1 MSEDKPQATFVT
13 FYSFKGGVGRS
24 MALIN
29 TAGILAG
36 QHGFR
41 VLVIDVDLEA
51 PGLSYLDPGAPD
63 ETPAQSQR
71 QLQFEAGFVDL
82 LSDAKERGDAADL
95 FVLSP
100 EGLAEKYTKTIAIPP
115 ESREFTDGSLRVMPA
130 GKFDGSYAK
139 RLNSLNIGQLYR
151 DGIGE
156 PLVRTFKKKLAESG
170 LYDYVLID
178 SRTGLSDEAGMCT
191 RDLADHLMILSGLNR
206 QNVEGT
212 SEFLRALRAV
222 TEGKKTLQIILSPV
236 PTGEDKL
243 ADEREKAASEAFG
256 RAWNAKIDVSLHI
269 PYHPQ
274 LALTEEPHIFRRRK
288 GYLFES
294 YRAIERS
301 MLRMLDHTAQAFFR
315 RAFALLRKK
324 EYATAL
330 RELKHMVRLEGGRSM
345 LLRLAEEISYPERF
359 GGPQVD
365 DQPLQPPT
373 VKTLLTEKDGA
384 ALLEFVVEWLPV
396 SEHEWAGRGLVGRLW
411 EFSPEL
417 ASKLF
422 LRLLS
427 GSPNDAGLLT
437 YYASFL
443 NRDGGD
449 FDAAETYF
457 QKALEAD
464 SNDASNISQYA
475 DFLVQRRGNLNAAE
489 DCYQRAIKVDPADAG
504 VFASYARFLAER
516 RGNLIEAERYYEQ
529 AVRIAPQVTSYLGD
543 YGQILAARGRLKE
556 ATAKLLSAFDL
567 RPKDKGDVAELCF
580 SLWLAA
586 RMQGQDGKR
595 WEAEFKRLIESG
607 FKRHSWSFDAM
618 LEKAKG
624 VLLPEEFSYAQAMA
638 AAFLDAKKVAS
649 LASFPRWM
657 ALEATSSN
665 RQKVRRPRRRVAE

>member
-1 MSEDKPQATFVT
+1 MTMNENRTKATFVT

-63 ETPAQSQR
+63 ESPGQSQR

-100 EGLAEKYTKTIAIPP
+100 QGLAEKYTKTIAIPP
-115 ESREFTDGSLRVMPA
+115 ESREFADGSLRVMPA

-139 RLNSLNIGQLYR
+139 RLNTLNIGQLYR

-156 PLVRTFKKKLAESG
+156 PLVRAFKKKLAESG

-222 TEGKKTLQIILSPV
+222 TAGKKTLQIILSPV

-256 RAWNAKIDVSLHI
+256 RAWNEKINVSLHI

-301 MLRMLDHTAQAFFR
+301 MLRMLDHTALAFFR
-315 RAFALLRKK
+315 RALALLRKK
-324 EYATAL
+324 DYATAL
-330 RELKHMVRLEGGRSM
+330 RELQHMVRLEGGGSM
-345 LLRLAEEISYPERF
+345 LLRLAEEISYPKRS
-359 GGPQVD
+359 GG
-365 DQPLQPPT
+365 LQGDEQLT
-373 VKTLLTEKDGA
+373 VKTLLAEKDGS
-384 ALLEFVVEWLPV
+384 ALLEFLVEWLPV
-396 SEHEWAGRGLVGRLW
+396 SEHEWAGRSLVGRFW
-411 EFSPEL
+411 ELSPEL
-417 ASKLF
+417 ANKLF

-427 GSPNDAGLLT
+427 GSPNDANLLT
-437 YYASFL
+437 FYASFL

-449 FDAAETYF
+449 FDAAEAHF
-457 QKALEAD
+457 QKALEVD
-464 SNDASNISQYA
+464 PNDDSNISQYA
-475 DFLVQRRGNLNAAE
+475 DFLVQRRGDLNAAE
-489 DCYQRAIKVDPADAG
+489 DYYQRAIKADPSDAG
-504 VFASYARFLAER
+504 NFANYARFLAQW
-516 RGNLIEAERYYEQ
+516 RGNLVEAERYYEQ
-529 AVRIAPQVTSYLGD
+529 ALRVAPQEAAYLGD
-543 YGQILAARGRLKE
+543 YGQILVAQGRLEE

-586 RMQGQDGKR
+586 RMQGHDGKR
-595 WEAEFKRLIESG
+595 WEAEFKRLIGSG

-624 VLLPEEFSYAQAMA
+624 VFLAEEFSYAQAMA
-638 AAFLDAKKVAS
+638 AAFLDAKNVAS

-657 ALEATSSN
+657 ALETPPN
-665 RQKVRRPRRRVAE
+665 RRKVSRSRRRAAG